1 MHLQTQPTQ
10 VFTVFG
16 SYVLEGDGD
25 YFPLNSGRSNSQYRC
40 DTGKMELADALP
52 EAARQVALIN
62 DLHAHFRPV

>member
-25 YFPLNSGRSNSQYRC
+25 YFPRRSVTETMPHPQ
-40 DTGKMELADALP
+40 P
-52 EAARQVALIN
+52 E
-62 DLHAHFRPV
+62 FRPITDAVTSTAERVGNYSNCSYACS